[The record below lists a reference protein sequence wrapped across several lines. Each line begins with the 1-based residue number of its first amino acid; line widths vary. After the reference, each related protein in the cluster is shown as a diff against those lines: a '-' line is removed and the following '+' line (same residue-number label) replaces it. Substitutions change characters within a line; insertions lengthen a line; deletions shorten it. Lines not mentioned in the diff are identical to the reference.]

1 MTIPTSE
8 SLINAA
14 ADTDLAAVTDDYIRS
29 ALNKV
34 FGSDGA

>member
-14 ADTDLAAVTDDYIRS
+14 ADTDLALRFV
-29 ALNKV
+29 AL
-34 FGSDGA
+34 GATLG